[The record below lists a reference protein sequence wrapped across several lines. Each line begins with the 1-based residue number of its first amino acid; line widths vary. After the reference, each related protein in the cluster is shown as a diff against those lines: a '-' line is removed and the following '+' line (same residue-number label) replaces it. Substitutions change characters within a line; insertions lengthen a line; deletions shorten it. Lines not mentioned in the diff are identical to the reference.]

1 MHAYTYNLLL
11 YSHAGT
17 YDLQDVSVS
26 KVGNLLKVT
35 CRFAKGAT
43 AHRCMLVL
51 ESENGVVSLKR
62 HLSLSNNTE
71 CRTTQCSVH
80 TTFNLSTLF
89 IVGNVSLI
97 VSGFEESVL
106 NNVHIREF
114 RIELSDLRTEVMN
127 STPSNNTTENL
138 ITLTTPGKC
147 MHKGCF

>member
-1 MHAYTYNLLL
+1 MHIIYYYTHM
-11 YSHAGT
+11 HAGT
-17 YDLQDVSVS
+17 YDLQDVSIS
-26 KVGNLLKVT
+26 KEGNLLKVT
-35 CRFAKGAT
+35 CRFAKGAP

-51 ESENGVVSLKR
+51 ESENGVVSLER
-62 HLSLSNNTE
+62 HLNLSD

-97 VSGFEESVL
+97 VSGFKESVL

-127 STPSNNTTENL
+127 STPSNNTTENQ